1 MISALRIL
9 DNWLTVE
16 RLILI
21 YISVL
26 EKEQEEEE
34 LLHTPYLDLNR
45 NRRVSW
51 YITLSVSESQLL
63 L

>member
-9 DNWLTVE
+9 DNSLTVE
-16 RLILI
+16 CLILI

-34 LLHTPYLDLNR
+34 LLHTPYLDLNH

-63 L
+63 